1 MKPELQK
8 QASPFVPQVLLV
20 EDKDTLRHALRMTL
34 ENAGYEVSDFPDP
47 KSAIAKLSHTPFQI
61 VLTDLRMPN
70 GTGLDVLRAVKTID
84 RDIPVIVMTAYGSI
98 DEAVQAMKD
107 GAFDFLQ
114 KPVDTNHLLLLVE
127 RALEQNRL
135 RSENL
140 LLREEAARRYGF
152 PRIIGESAAIK
163 TVVAETQKVAAT
175 DASVLLLGESGTG
188 KELFAL
194 AVHHLSPRRDK
205 PFVAINCA
213 AIPETL
219 IENEL
224 FGHEKGSFT
233 GANERKPGKF
243 ELAQGG
249 TIFLD
254 EIGEL
259 PLAVQGKLLRA
270 LEEHAI
276 DRIGGRA
283 PVPVDVR
290 VIAATNRDLKASA
303 ESGEFRLDLFFRLAV
318 FPIRVPPLRER
329 GADTVLLAEHFAE
342 KFGREFR
349 GRAAKLNIEAIEAL
363 QNQQW
368 TGNVRELANVIE
380 RACILADTDELSP
393 KDLGIN
399 ISPRENPP
407 ENFDNFD
414 HSGSLSEVSDRALR
428 LVEKRKIM
436 ETLKISGGNKTRAAE
451 MLGVSYKTLLNKI
464 KDYELEYL
472 NESDR

>member
-1 MKPELQK
+1 
-8 QASPFVPQVLLV
+8 
-20 EDKDTLRHALRMTL
+20 MTL

-47 KSAIAKLSHTPFQI
+47 KTAIEQLSKTPFQI

-70 GTGLDVLRAVKTID
+70 GTGLDVLRAVKAVD

-114 KPVDTNHLLLLVE
+114 KPVDTDHLLLLVE

-135 RSENL
+135 RSENM
-140 LLREEAARRYGF
+140 LLREEVSKRYGF
-152 PRIIGESAAIK
+152 PRIIGESESLKAA
-163 TVVAETQKVAAT
+163 VGETQKVAVT

-188 KELFAL
+188 KELFAR

-224 FGHEKGSFT
+224 FGHEKGSYT
-233 GANERKPGKF
+233 GANERKSGKF

-290 VIAATNRDLKASA
+290 VIAATNRDLKTLS
-303 ESGEFRLDLFFRLAV
+303 ETGEFRSDLFFRLAV
-318 FPIRVPPLRER
+318 FPITIPALRER
-329 GADTVLLAEHFAE
+329 GKDIVMLAEHFAE

-349 GRAAKLNIEAIEAL
+349 GRAVTFSDESLRIL
-363 QNQQW
+363 RDQPW
-368 TGNVRELANVIE
+368 FGNVRELANVIE
-380 RACILADTDELSP
+380 RACILADTDELQP
-393 KDLGIN
+393 KDLGL
-399 ISPRENPP
+399 ISSQDKTDQDS
-407 ENFDNFD
+407 FANFD

-451 MLGVSYKTLLNKI
+451 MLCVSYKTLLTKI
-464 KDYELEYL
+464 KDYELETV
-472 NESDR
+472 NESD

>member
-1 MKPELQK
+1 LKPEQQIQSSTL
-8 QASPFVPQVLLV
+8 APSSLGQVLLV
-20 EDKDTLRHALRMTL
+20 EDKDTLRNALRMTL
-34 ENAGYEVSDFPDP
+34 ESEGYEVADFSDPR
-47 KSAIAKLSHTPFQI
+47 SAIAKITNTPFQI

-70 GTGLDVLRAVKTID
+70 GTGLDVLRAVKAID

-135 RSENL
+135 RNENL
-140 LLREEAARRYGF
+140 LLKEDAAKRYGF
-152 PRIIGESAAIK
+152 PRIIGESTAIRSA
-163 TVVAETQKVAAT
+163 VAETQKVAAT

-188 KELFAL
+188 KELFAR
-194 AVHHLSPRRDK
+194 AVHHLSPRRNK

-233 GANERKPGKF
+233 GANERKQGKF

-259 PLAVQGKLLRA
+259 PLSVQGKLLRA
-270 LEEHAI
+270 LEERCV

-290 VIAATNRDLKASA
+290 VIAATNRDLKTSA
-303 ESGEFRLDLFFRLAV
+303 ENGEFRLDLYFRLAV
-318 FPIRVPPLRER
+318 FPISIPALRER
-329 GADTVLLAEHFAE
+329 DEDILMLAEHFAE
-342 KFGREFR
+342 KFGKEFR
-349 GRAAKLNIEAIEAL
+349 GRGAKLSDGAIAVL
-363 QNQQW
+363 KRQPW

-393 KDLGIN
+393 GDLGFTAQAEADETLNQI
-399 ISPRENPP
+399 
-407 ENFDNFD
+407 DY
-414 HSGSLSEVSDRALR
+414 SGSLSDVSERALR
-428 LVEKRKIM
+428 LVEKRKIK
-436 ETLKISGGNKTRAAE
+436 EALKTCDGNKARAAE
-451 MLGVSYKTLLNKI
+451 MLSISYKTLLTKI
-464 KDYELEYL
+464 KDHELEEL
-472 NESDR
+472 

>member
-1 MKPELQK
+1 
-8 QASPFVPQVLLV
+8 
-20 EDKDTLRHALRMTL
+20 MTL

-47 KSAIAKLSHTPFQI
+47 KTAIEQISKTPFQI

-70 GTGLDVLRAVKTID
+70 GTGLDVLRAVKAVD

-114 KPVDTNHLLLLVE
+114 KPVDTDHLLLLVE

-135 RSENL
+135 RSENM
-140 LLREEAARRYGF
+140 LLREEVSKRYGF
-152 PRIIGESAAIK
+152 PRIIGESESLK
-163 TVVAETQKVAAT
+163 TAVGETQKVAVT

-188 KELFAL
+188 KELFAR

-224 FGHEKGSFT
+224 FGHEKGSYT
-233 GANERKPGKF
+233 GANERKSGKF

-290 VIAATNRDLKASA
+290 VIAATNRDLKTLS
-303 ESGEFRLDLFFRLAV
+303 ETGEFRNDLFFRLAV
-318 FPIRVPPLRER
+318 FPITIPALRER
-329 GADTVLLAEHFAE
+329 GKDIVMLAEHFAE

-349 GRAAKLNIEAIEAL
+349 GRAATFSDEAL
-363 QNQQW
+363 QILRDQPW
-368 TGNVRELANVIE
+368 PGNVRELANVIE
-380 RACILADTDELSP
+380 RACILADTDELQP
-393 KDLGIN
+393 KDLGLF
-399 ISPRENPP
+399 SSRDKTDQDS
-407 ENFDNFD
+407 FTNFD

-451 MLGVSYKTLLNKI
+451 MLSVSYKTLLTKI
-464 KDYELEYL
+464 KDYELETV
-472 NESDR
+472 NESD